1 MKLYN
6 SVGPNPHVVRMYA
19 AECGVAL
26 ELEEVDLMGGANRQE
41 DYLKL
46 NPSGQLPCLE
56 TEAGNLIAE
65 VTAICEYI
73 DEKAD
78 GVTLIGTTDEARA
91 NTRMWTRRIDLGI
104 CETLA
109 NGFRYSEGLPIF
121 KDRMT
126 TIPAA
131 AEGLKQI
138 AREKMSWL
146 NDQMDDGR
154 PFIGG
159 TVVSLADVV
168 LYCFL
173 NFGKAIGQPYDVELR
188 NLNAWFESMNARE
201 TATA

>member
-19 AECGVAL
+19 AECGIAL
-26 ELEEVDLMGGANRQE
+26 ELEEVDLMGGANRQA

-78 GVTLIGTTDEARA
+78 GVTLMGTTDEARA

-104 CETLA
+104 CEPLA

-131 AEGLKQI
+131 ADGLKQI
-138 AREKMSWL
+138 ARENMSWL

-159 TVVSLADVV
+159 TGVSLADVV

-173 NFGKAIGQPYDVELR
+173 NFGKAIGQPYDVELG
-188 NLNAWFESMNARE
+188 NLHAWFESMNARE

>member
-26 ELEEVDLMGGANRQE
+26 ELEEVDLMGGANRQA

-104 CETLA
+104 CEPLA

-131 AEGLKQI
+131 ADGLKQI

-159 TVVSLADVV
+159 TELSLADVV

-173 NFGKAIGQPYDVELR
+173 NFGKTIGQPYDVELG
-188 NLNAWFESMNARE
+188 NLHAWFESMNARE
-201 TATA
+201 TAAA

>member
-26 ELEEVDLMGGANRQE
+26 ELEEVDLMGGANRQA

-78 GVTLIGTTDEARA
+78 GMTLIGTTDEARA

-104 CETLA
+104 CEPLA

-131 AEGLKQI
+131 ADGLKQI

-146 NDQMDDGR
+146 NDQMDDRR
-154 PFIGG
+154 PFISG
-159 TVVSLADVV
+159 TELSLADIV

-173 NFGKAIGQPYDVELR
+173 NFGKTIGQPYDVELG
-188 NLNAWFESMNARE
+188 NLHAWFGSMSARE
-201 TATA
+201 TAAA

>member
-19 AECGVAL
+19 AECGVVL
-26 ELEEVDLMGGANRQE
+26 ELEEVDLMGGANRQP

-91 NTRMWTRRIDLGI
+91 NTCL
-104 CETLA
+104 
-109 NGFRYSEGLPIF
+109 
-121 KDRMT
+121 
-126 TIPAA
+126 
-131 AEGLKQI
+131 
-138 AREKMSWL
+138 
-146 NDQMDDGR
+146 
-154 PFIGG
+154 
-159 TVVSLADVV
+159 
-168 LYCFL
+168 LYTS
-173 NFGKAIGQPYDVELR
+173 PSPRD
-188 NLNAWFESMNARE
+188 
-201 TATA
+201 

>member
-104 CETLA
+104 CEPLA

-173 NFGKAIGQPYDVELR
+173 NFGKAIGQPYDVELS

>member
-78 GVTLIGTTDEARA
+78 GVSLMGTTDEARA

-104 CETLA
+104 CEPLA

-173 NFGKAIGQPYDVELR
+173 NFGKAIGQPYDVELV
-188 NLNAWFESMNARE
+188 NLHAWFESMNARE

>member
-78 GVTLIGTTDEARA
+78 GVSLMGTTDEARA

-104 CETLA
+104 CEPLA

-173 NFGKAIGQPYDVELR
+173 NFGKAIGQPYDVELS

>member
-78 GVTLIGTTDEARA
+78 GVSLMGTTDEARA

-104 CETLA
+104 CEPLA

>member
-19 AECGVAL
+19 AECGVGL

-104 CETLA
+104 CEPLA

-121 KDRMT
+121 KDRMI

-173 NFGKAIGQPYDVELR
+173 NFGKAIGQPYDVELS

>member
-26 ELEEVDLMGGANRQE
+26 ELEEVDLMGGANRHA

-104 CETLA
+104 CEPLA

-131 AEGLKQI
+131 ADGLKQI

-159 TVVSLADVV
+159 TELSLADVV

-173 NFGKAIGQPYDVELR
+173 NFGKTIGQPYDIELG
-188 NLNAWFESMNARE
+188 NLHAWFESMNARE
-201 TATA
+201 TAAA

>member
-104 CETLA
+104 CEPLA

-159 TVVSLADVV
+159 TAVSLADVV

>member
-78 GVTLIGTTDEARA
+78 GVSLMGTTDEARA

-104 CETLA
+104 CEPLA

-121 KDRMT
+121 KDRMI

-173 NFGKAIGQPYDVELR
+173 NFGKAIGQPYDVELS

>member
-78 GVTLIGTTDEARA
+78 GVTLMGTTDEARA

-104 CETLA
+104 CEPLA

-173 NFGKAIGQPYDVELR
+173 NFGKAIGQPYDVELS

>member
-104 CETLA
+104 CEPLA